1 MRRSRRTD
9 PQGYD
14 PHVAVQNATA
24 VTLETA
30 LAAYIAANPRS
41 QELATRAA
49 RHLPGGSTR
58 GTVFFQPFPPT
69 MVRGSGCF
77 IDDVD
82 GNRRIDLLNNYT
94 SLILG
99 HAHPS
104 VLDAIHRAA
113 ASGTAF
119 AAPTEYERRL
129 AEIVCERVPSVELI
143 RFCNSGTEATMQAI
157 RTARAFTGRDMLAV
171 FDGGYHGTHD
181 QVSAPGIGI
190 PKAVADLVVKLPFND
205 ADQTERIVEAHR
217 DRLAAVIV
225 EPVMGAGGM
234 IPAEAAFL
242 RSLRELTERHGIVL
256 IFDEVMAF
264 RIHPNGAQGHYGV
277 RPDLTTFGKIV
288 GGGLPVAAFGG
299 RSEIMSVHDPRREG
313 ISFGGTFNGHPVG
326 LAAGIATLEL
336 LTPEVLRRLNDLGT
350 YTRERL
356 GAVFAETRSAFQV
369 TGAGS
374 LFNVH
379 ATSIPVR
386 SAEGARR
393 GDPVRLR
400 TLILSL
406 MNAGFFLAPRG
417 LGCLSTPMTREHIDS
432 LVGSVREIVTAM
444 DPPAD

>member
-1 MRRSRRTD
+1 MRRTVWIYA
-9 PQGYD
+9 PG
-14 PHVAVQNATA
+14 VAIQSPAA
-24 VTLETA
+24 VTLDTA

-41 QELATRAA
+41 RELADRAA

-82 GNRRIDLLNNYT
+82 GNRRVDLLNNYT

-104 VLDAIHRAA
+104 VLDAIGRAA

-129 AEIVCERVPSVELI
+129 ADIICDRVASVELI

-190 PKAVADLVVKLPFND
+190 PKAIADLVVKLPFND
-205 ADQTERIVEAHR
+205 AEQTERIIEAHR

-234 IPAEAAFL
+234 IPADAAFL
-242 RSLRELTERHGIVL
+242 RSLREITERHGIVL

-299 RSEIMSVHDPRREG
+299 GSQIMSVHDPRREG

-326 LAAGIATLEL
+326 LAAGIVTLEL
-336 LTPEVLRRLNDLGT
+336 LTPEVLARLNDLGA

-356 GAVFAETRSAFQV
+356 GAVFAQTRSGFQV

-379 ATSIPVR
+379 ATSVPVR
-386 SAEGARR
+386 DAAGARR
-393 GDPVRLR
+393 GDAVRLR

-417 LGCLSTPMTREHIDS
+417 LGCLSTPMTKEHIDS

-444 DPPAD
+444 DPPAAG

>member
-1 MRRSRRTD
+1 M
-9 PQGYD
+9 
-14 PHVAVQNATA
+14 AVENATA
-24 VTLETA
+24 VTLDTA
-30 LAAYIAANPRS
+30 LATYVAANPRS
-41 QELATRAA
+41 RELAERAA
-49 RHLPGGSTR
+49 RHLPGGTTR

-69 MVRGSGCF
+69 MIRGSGCVTL
-77 IDDVD
+77 DVD
-82 GNRRIDLLNNYT
+82 GNSRIDLLNNYT

-99 HAHPS
+99 HAHPR
-104 VLDAIHRAA
+104 VLEAIERAA

-129 AEIVCERVPSVELI
+129 AEIICERVPSVELI

-181 QVSAPGIGI
+181 HVSAPGIGI
-190 PKAVADLVVKLPFND
+190 PKAIADLVVKLPFND
-205 ADQTERIVEAHR
+205 AVQTERIVETHR

-242 RSLRELTERHGIVL
+242 RALRDLTRRHGIVL

-264 RIHPNGAQGHYGV
+264 RIHPNGAQGHYGI
-277 RPDLTTFGKIV
+277 RPDMTTFGKIV

-299 RSEIMSVHDPRREG
+299 SSEIMSLHDPRREG

-326 LAAGIATLEL
+326 LAAGIATLEV
-336 LTPEVLRRLNDLGT
+336 LTPEVLGRLNDLGV
-350 YTRERL
+350 YAREGL
-356 GAVFAETRSAFQV
+356 GAVFAETRSGFQV

-379 ATSIPVR
+379 ATGVPVR
-386 SAEGARR
+386 DAEGARR
-393 GDPVRLR
+393 GDAVRLR

-417 LGCLSTPMTREHIDS
+417 LGCLSTPMTRQHIDA
-432 LVGSVREIVTAM
+432 LIGSAREIVTAM
-444 DPPAD
+444 APPGDRR